1 MMGFK
6 EKFKSFFDLDEYNE
20 TDKKKEVKQ
29 ELKQEVSHQQVKD
42 NVISLKTVQNDTKMV
57 LCELTSYDE
66 TQMVADHL
74 KKRKSVIINLQ
85 RLDQMTSRRVVDF
98 LSGTVYA
105 INGNIQ
111 KLSKQTFLCTPEHVN
126 ISGSISDLMD
136 ENEL

>member
-1 MMGFK
+1 MGFK
-6 EKFKSFFDLDEYNE
+6 AKYKSFFDLDEYNE

>member
-42 NVISLKTVQNDTKMV
+42 NVINLKTVQNDTKMV

>member
-1 MMGFK
+1 MGFK

>member
-1 MMGFK
+1 MGFK

-42 NVISLKTVQNDTKMV
+42 NVINLKTVQNDTKMV

>member
-1 MMGFK
+1 MGFK

-29 ELKQEVSHQQVKD
+29 EQKQEVSHQQVKD